1 MAAAET
7 QSDSFDFIVRRDDLH
22 RCEFRAAPPPN
33 AVHLAEGQVLLAVD
47 AFGLTA
53 NNITYAVFGDAM
65 KYWNFFPAPEGWGRV
80 PVWGFAS
87 VARSKHPDVA
97 VGDRVYG
104 YLPMSSYLVADAG
117 HVTASG
123 FSDMAAHRQEMD
135 AFYNLYLRTAA
146 DPGYDPS
153 REGEQMILRPLF
165 FTGFLIDDFLADNG
179 FFGARR
185 VVVSSASSKT
195 SLALAFQL
203 FQQGRERCEVVGL
216 TSKRNV
222 PFVESLGCHHRIVAY
237 TDIES
242 LDASVPTVFVDMAGD
257 ADVTTRIHRH
267 CGSALKYSCQVGG
280 THWDRLAFGIEVPGP
295 TPTLFW
301 APGQLAKRMGDW
313 GPEGFQ
319 QRAGGA
325 WKRFLTWLD
334 GLVTVERASGREAI
348 ERVYRMTLE
357 GRADPRK
364 GYVLSPRDGR

>member
-1 MAAAET
+1 MAA
-7 QSDSFDFIVRRDDLH
+7 QGRPSDPFDFIVRRDDLH
-22 RCEFRAAPPPN
+22 RCEFRAAPPAS
-33 AVHLAEGQVLLAVD
+33 AVHLQDGQVLLTVD
-47 AFGLTA
+47 AFGFTA
-53 NNITYAVFGDAM
+53 NNVTYAVFGDAM

-80 PVWGFAS
+80 PVWGFAD
-87 VARSKHPDVA
+87 VARSNHPDVA
-97 VGDRVYG
+97 VGERVYG
-104 YLPMSSYLVADAG
+104 YLPMSTYFVANAG
-117 HVTASG
+117 CVTAGG
-123 FSDMAAHRQEMD
+123 FSDTAAHRQEMD
-135 AFYNLYLRTAA
+135 AFYNLYLRTDA

-179 FFGARR
+179 FFGAKR

-195 SLALAFQL
+195 SVALAHQL
-203 FQQGRERCEVVGL
+203 FQHGHDRCEVVGL

-222 PFVESLGCHHRIVAY
+222 PFVESLGCHHRVVAY
-237 TDIES
+237 TDIET

-267 CGSALKYSCQVGG
+267 CGEALKYSCQVGG

-313 GPEGFQ
+313 GPDGFQ

-325 WKRFLTWLD
+325 WKKFLTWLD
-334 GLVTVERASGREAI
+334 GLVTVERASGTEAI

-364 GYVLSPRDGR
+364 GYVLSPSTR

>member
-1 MAAAET
+1 MAARVPAV
-7 QSDSFDFIVRRDDLH
+7 DAFDFVVRRNDL
-22 RCEFRAAPPPN
+22 RCYEFRPASSPSSVTLAA
-33 AVHLAEGQVLLAVD
+33 GQVLLEVD

-80 PVWGFAS
+80 PVWGFAT
-87 VARSKHPDVA
+87 VGRSSHSEIA
-97 VGDRVYG
+97 VGERVYG
-104 YLPMSSYLVADAG
+104 YLPMSSYFVADAG
-117 HVTASG
+117 RVTASG

-135 AFYNLYLRTAA
+135 AFYNLYLRTAT

-153 REGEQMILRPLF
+153 REAEQMLLRPLF
-165 FTGFLIDDFLADNG
+165 FTGFLIDDFLTDND

-185 VVVSSASSKT
+185 VVLSSASSKT
-195 SLALAFQL
+195 SIALAHQL
-203 FQQGRERCEVVGL
+203 FQHGRERCEVIGL
-216 TSKRNV
+216 TSERNL
-222 PFVESLGCHHRIVAY
+222 PFVESLGCHHRVLAY

-267 CGSALKYSCQVGG
+267 FGDALKYSSQVGG
-280 THWDRLAFGIEVPGP
+280 THWERLAFGIEVPGP

-313 GPEGFQ
+313 GPDGFQ

-334 GLVTVERASGREAI
+334 GLITVERAGGREAI

-364 GYVLSPRDGR
+364 GYILSPSEGR